1 MLRRVHA
8 LAEKDVG
15 RALPDPQLGRG
26 EELESAR
33 LARRRALGHYDR
45 ARDED
50 GIEEVVRDLA
60 VCSEAGDARK
70 CRTIVFTEV
79 VN

>member
-1 MLRRVHA
+1 MLM
-8 LAEKDVG
+8 LAH
-15 RALPDPQLGRG
+15 
-26 EELESAR
+26 
-33 LARRRALGHYDR
+33 RRALGHYDR